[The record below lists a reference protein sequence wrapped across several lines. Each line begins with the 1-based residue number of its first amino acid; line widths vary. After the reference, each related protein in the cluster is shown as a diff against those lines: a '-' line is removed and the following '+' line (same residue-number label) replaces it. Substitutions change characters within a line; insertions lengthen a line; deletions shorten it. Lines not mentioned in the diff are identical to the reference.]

1 MIDWYQLIWNLLAV
15 MKSPAKIQH
24 ATNEQINH
32 MTIKRLRDGIV
43 KEPKFSK
50 GLILLDLHLD
60 VCGIEKHRKLMS

>member
-1 MIDWYQLIWNLLAV
+1 MINWYQLIWNLLGV

-24 ATNEQINH
+24 ATNETINH

-60 VCGIEKHRKLMS
+60 VCGIEKHKDLIS